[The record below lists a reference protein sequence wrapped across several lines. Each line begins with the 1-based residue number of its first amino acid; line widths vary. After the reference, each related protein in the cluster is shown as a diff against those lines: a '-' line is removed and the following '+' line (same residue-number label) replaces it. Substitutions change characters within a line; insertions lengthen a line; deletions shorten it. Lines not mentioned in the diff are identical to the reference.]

1 MTILLVLRTIVKE
14 IKKPCHVYWDT
25 GKRKETI
32 PCLLWHTVK
41 EKKSCLLRHTNTINM
56 IISCFLDTQ
65 VQQKAISCLLG
76 HTVIVKKL
84 FLLFPL
90 HASFRYFMNSSFIKE
105 NVL

>member
-1 MTILLVLRTIVKE
+1 MFIGTQ
-14 IKKPCHVYWDT
+14 
-25 GKRKETI
+25 
-32 PCLLWHTVK
+32 VK
-41 EKKSCLLRHTNTINM
+41 EKKLFHGYY
-56 IISCFLDTQ
+56 DTQ
-65 VQQKAISCLLG
+65 LKKKIMFIKTNKHNKYDYFMFLGTHTSTKKAISCLLG